1 MPAPQASVIWEPRDD
16 TSVVLLEP
24 SPSLLADENEAS
36 LPVEGPVVSEAEL
49 SHAFHDLGDGQ
60 RLQIVYS
67 KVLKAPVVAVVP
79 LTREGFDRLEAI
91 HRLLASLHGR
101 TVPPDS
107 RITPQQKARLR
118 RMLQADDGRRSGASQ
133 RDIAAVIFGMSSIR
147 RDEWQSA
154 SQRYAVMAL
163 LRDAQAMVEGGYRR
177 LLRHRHRG

>member
-1 MPAPQASVIWEPRDD
+1 
-16 TSVVLLEP
+16 VLLEP

-36 LPVEGPVVSEAEL
+36 LPVEGQVVSEAEL
-49 SHAFHDLGDGQ
+49 SHAFHDLGGGQ
-60 RLQIVYS
+60 RLQVVYS

-118 RMLQADDGRRSGASQ
+118 RMLQAHDGRRSGASQ
-133 RDIAAVIFGMSSIR
+133 RDIAAVIFRMSSIR